1 MRSGTMTGTTM
12 SKALRTMRART
23 ERMRTIE
30 ILGMSVRTMM
40 AVRTMMTVRTV
51 RTMSSSTATA
61 ATSASFPSIC
71 GEIFA
76 FRNVRIFV
84 DFGLNSL
91 SSLLYEG

>member
-1 MRSGTMTGTTM
+1 M

-40 AVRTMMTVRTV
+40 AVRTM